1 MSLAEILLEIVV
13 PVLTLVAG
21 GGWFV
26 TYKAYKKG
34 QMGEATQKE
43 AEGWFKQQEVYQRTI
58 DDLKESCE
66 YIKQD
71 RNLLREENDQL
82 RKENNELRE
91 KINTMDNQIFELKK
105 EIARLGRRVESLNK
119 ETKKT
124 KG

>member
-1 MSLAEILLEIVV
+1 MEWLEFILAIV
-13 PVLTLVAG
+13 TLIAG

-26 TYKAYKKG
+26 TYKADKKG

-43 AEGWFKQQEVYQRTI
+43 AEGWLKQQELYQRTI

-71 RNLLREENDQL
+71 RNLLREENDRL

-91 KINTMDNQIFELKK
+91 KINTMDDQIFELKK
-105 EIARLGRRVESLNK
+105 QIARLGRRVESLSNETK
-119 ETKKT
+119 VTKKT
-124 KG
+124 KE

>member
-1 MSLAEILLEIVV
+1 MEWLEFILAIV
-13 PVLTLVAG
+13 TLIAG

-34 QMGEATQKE
+34 QMGEAIEKE
-43 AEGWFKQQEVYQRTI
+43 AEGWLKQQELYQRTI

-71 RNLLREENDQL
+71 RNLLREENDRL

-91 KINTMDNQIFELKK
+91 KINTMDDQIFELKK
-105 EIARLGRRVESLNK
+105 ESARLGRRVESLSK
-119 ETKKT
+119 ETKVTKKT
-124 KG
+124 KE

>member
-1 MSLAEILLEIVV
+1 MEWLEFILAIV
-13 PVLTLVAG
+13 TLIAG

-34 QMGEATQKE
+34 QMGEATEKE
-43 AEGWFKQQEVYQRTI
+43 AEGWLKQQELYQRTI

-71 RNLLREENDQL
+71 RNLLREENDRL

-91 KINTMDNQIFELKK
+91 KINTMDDQIFELKK
-105 EIARLGRRVESLNK
+105 QIARLGRRVESLSNETK
-119 ETKKT
+119 VTKKT
-124 KG
+124 KK